1 MNRSYYENFQYLNT
15 YMKFFMVVV
24 FCMAAD
30 MCEVIYETNPYPA
43 RQECQLEAAK
53 VREYMMD
60 TYPTSAGEI
69 YCLHEEELKMWEEW
83 MRKGGMPTIPSPID
97 A

>member
-1 MNRSYYENFQYLNT
+1 MKCSFNENFLGLNSC
-15 YMKFFMVVV
+15 MKFFMVVV

-30 MCEVIYETNPYPA
+30 MCEVIYETDPYPA

-53 VREYMMD
+53 VREYMMH

-69 YCLHEEELKMWEEW
+69 YCLHEEELKMWEDW